1 MAMSKRAANSAKEC
15 VRKNYRNDDYFIETL
30 VRMGK
35 ITPKVGDAFNGIQ
48 TEGMSDEKRAITLWT
63 KSARMLRLWI
73 YPRVTDLADPKVAS
87 VSSIN
92 SFESGRPLRFDVVI
106 AMMLRMYSEKDCE
119 SQMFCLMEMC
129 FYAIMANCNV
139 DVTMMQ
145 QGTNLPASYP
155 ITILRVNS
163 KKNGT
168 SVQESTTVVEKMNPG
183 QKAQL

>member
-1 MAMSKRAANSAKEC
+1 MTTSKRAADNAKEC
-15 VRKNYRNDDYFIETL
+15 VKKNYRNDDYFIETL

-35 ITPKVGDAFNGIQ
+35 ITPKEGDAFYGIR

-73 YPRVTDLADPKVAS
+73 YPRVEDLADPKVAS
-87 VSSIN
+87 LSSIN
-92 SFESGRPLRFDVVI
+92 SFESGRPLRFDGVI
-106 AMMLRMYSEKDCE
+106 TIMLRMYSVKDCE
-119 SQMFCLMEMC
+119 SQMFCLMEMY
-129 FYAIMANCNV
+129 FYAIMANCNI

-145 QGTNLPASYP
+145 QGTNLPASNP

-168 SVQESTTVVEKMNPG
+168 SVEESPFVERRTPG
-183 QKAQL
+183 TKPQL